1 MDDPERES
9 SDRSVASPLDR
20 VREAMLPGMESEVL
34 PAPCSDEDLERFPRH
49 TAERLL
55 ELHPD
60 RYALATALFFGCP
73 TISGR
78 QVCRIARIGP
88 HTLAE
93 IIKREDKGR
102 TAAEWARSAS
112 ARLRAL
118 ADVAMS
124 VAGDLMSDADAVR
137 EAGLKG
143 VASILR
149 EATHAHA
156 LINER
161 LPGQQSKP
169 PAGSPDDYL
178 ASIRKAT
185 QSESIEAG
193 KIECDR
199 AADEGS
205 DQGGEGADGGM
216 QDD

>member
-1 MDDPERES
+1 
-9 SDRSVASPLDR
+9 
-20 VREAMLPGMESEVL
+20 MLPGMESEVL
-34 PAPCSDEDLERFPRH
+34 PAPVPDDWVDRYPRH

-60 RYALATALFFGCP
+60 RYALAVALFFGCP

-88 HTLAE
+88 HTLSE
-93 IIKREDKGR
+93 LIKREESGR
-102 TAAEWARSAS
+102 TAAEWARPAS

-124 VAGDLMSDADAVR
+124 VAGDLMSDSDAVR

-149 EATHAHA
+149 ESTHAHA
-156 LINER
+156 LLDGR
-161 LPGQQSKP
+161 LPGQQPKQS
-169 PAGSPDDYL
+169 ADGADDYL
-178 ASIRKAT
+178 ESVRRAQAESIRG
-185 QSESIEAG
+185 EEIEGARAG
-193 KIECDR
+193 GEL
-199 AADEGS
+199 
-205 DQGGEGADGGM
+205 GEGAEPEQDGGS

>member
-20 VREAMLPGMESEVL
+20 VRESLLPGMESEVL
-34 PAPCSDEDLERFPRH
+34 PAPVPDDWVDRYPRH

-60 RYALATALFFGCP
+60 RYALAVALFFGCP

-93 IIKREDKGR
+93 LIRREEAGR

-149 EATHAHA
+149 ESTHAHA
-156 LINER
+156 LLDGR
-161 LPGQQSKP
+161 LPGQQPKQS
-169 PAGSPDDYL
+169 ADGADDYL
-178 ASIRKAT
+178 ESVRRAQA
-185 QSESIEAG
+185 ESISGEE
-193 KIECDR
+193 I
-199 AADEGS
+199 
-205 DQGGEGADGGM
+205 EGARAEEEPGSGAEPEQDGGAK
-216 QDD
+216 DD

>member
-9 SDRSVASPLDR
+9 SDRGVASPLDR
-20 VREAMLPGMESEVL
+20 VRESMLPGMESEVL
-34 PAPCSDEDLERFPRH
+34 PAPVPDDWVERYPKH
-49 TAERLL
+49 TAERIL

-60 RYALATALFFGCP
+60 RYALAVALFFGCP

-93 IIKREDKGR
+93 IIKREEAGR

-118 ADVAMS
+118 TDLALAA
-124 VAGDLMSDADAVR
+124 AGDLLSDADAVKS
-137 EAGLKG
+137 AGANG

-149 EATHAHA
+149 ESTRAHA
-156 LINER
+156 LLDGR
-161 LPGQQSKP
+161 LPGQQPRQS
-169 PAGSPDDYL
+169 ADGADDYL
-178 ASIRKAT
+178 ESVRRAQA
-185 QSESIEAG
+185 ESISGEE
-193 KIECDR
+193 I
-199 AADEGS
+199 EGS
-205 DQGGEGADGGM
+205 RAGGELGEGVEPEQDGGS

>member
-1 MDDPERES
+1 MDDAERES
-9 SDRSVASPLDR
+9 GDRRIDSPLDR
-20 VREAMLPGMESEVL
+20 VRAALLPGMESEVL
-34 PAPCSDEDLERFPRH
+34 PAPCSDEDVERFPRH

-73 TISGR
+73 TLSGR
-78 QVCRIARIGP
+78 QVCKIARIGP

-93 IIKREDKGR
+93 IIKREESGR

-137 EAGLKG
+137 AAGLKG

-149 EATHAHA
+149 ESTHAHA
-156 LINER
+156 LIDGR
-161 LPGQQSKP
+161 LPGQQPKQS
-169 PAGSPDDYL
+169 ADGADDYL
-178 ASIRKAT
+178 ESVRRAQA
-185 QSESIEAG
+185 ESISGEE
-193 KIECDR
+193 I
-199 AADEGS
+199 
-205 DQGGEGADGGM
+205 EGARAEDEQGSGAEPEQDGGS